1 MPPHLCHRRSPLC
14 SRSLVHAM
22 ARGPNPLCYRILGSP
37 LDPSPSASP
46 TFSGYLDRI
55 ALAIER
61 DQCLYFVHD
70 QATVLIFSSASTSC
84 IIVAVQERM
93 QASTRCLKNATF
105 PISSPS
111 EHEAAA
117 ARQCL
122 VNDRP
127 NNSSLSTT
135 RSSSPHARAV
145 HLSPPVQALHHLT
158 QCPFDRVC
166 PFEEAENGV

>member
-84 IIVAVQERM
+84 IIVAERM